1 MDEEIDPDGEDANAV
16 LVEESAELLHI
27 LSRQPAAVVT
37 ELLRMVPGEAACP
50 SQPASGGP
58 EERLQAVLEY
68 FRRAGTAECSSFLGR
83 VCMLCDDIP
92 MRLESRLMS
101 VAGHS
106 SSDHG
111 KISPAASDQRS
122 LSPPAD
128 LQIKRPRIDYWELYV
143 AAVRRSLQR
152 RWERLTATQ
161 HMLRDVQ
168 LDHVWFSPRTT
179 NRGRDRPDQTP
190 GSADRGGLTPEPDG
204 DFVCLESRVTLDS
217 FLQESTGKMTVL
229 TGQAGSGKTLLMSRL
244 GQLWADSLGPIPSSY
259 LFVLLEFRQLNLLLR
274 PLSLSEL
281 LFQHYPPPEGGDM
294 AKRTIVEYLLS
305 NPEQS
310 CWVLDGYDEFQGKLS
325 RADPHRGTP
334 GLENSL
340 PVADLISGLL
350 NRQILPGSTVLVT
363 CRLRDVVD
371 LDGVSDKVGQLLG
384 WNHQEIR
391 EYVDNFFRGKDKALG
406 EKAADLLF
414 SSRHLLSMS
423 SLPALCNICCIC
435 LDYLLLGERRQAVRS
450 SRIGETEK
458 GADGGAQIPPDHK
471 VTTEKD
477 AHTERST
484 DILGNGTNGGDELF
498 QTTSEV
504 PNTLTQIYLTLLS
517 AFLARCSS
525 QGEDQPNSSR
535 FSQSSLRLQQSKL
548 CELSRLAWKG
558 LEEHKILF
566 LEEELSPDVLKF
578 SIRTGL
584 FTQVELRRQNG
595 TCVKAFSFIHL
606 TVQEFFAA
614 LQVMTGTN
622 VSDALLKKRFSLK
635 TRWTT
640 RSDQRKV
647 FTDSLCLFVCGLA
660 SPHCTSTLVQLTR
673 TSGEAVEQNWVQKRQ
688 KLVLNLLK
696 TRCCSSSLTGPK
708 VLELCHCVQES
719 QDSQLAKQVVS
730 SRPTLELRNIWLVPD
745 DIDALAFVVNS
756 GGGSGIGLDFGA
768 CSMEL
773 ECLDVLP
780 RCENLH
786 FLSFRG
792 RKYEDKFAEK
802 LSSVLPEFKKLKKL
816 EFSGTILTAAG
827 AASLASGLQNCP
839 SITEINLSDNNLK
852 NEGIKHVSAIF
863 THLQS
868 LQSITLGQ
876 NHTSLEGVHCLIEK
890 MSSCS
895 SIQHVHAEGKKDIKV
910 TFSENAE
917 RSHKMEHAPSASLL
931 NQNWSNGSMLRLTT
945 LLARCPALSVVDLSG
960 GHWNETILK
969 TLTENLSKINIT
981 DKMILN
987 ESCSSVKSLLLLT
1000 ALLTVCPSVLELHIR
1015 LKHPVQ
1021 VSIVFNDETEKP
1033 TQQRPKVLC
1042 VSSCKLVPAQLERL
1056 WSSLGSSSDLTVL
1069 DVSSNSLGI
1078 RGLQKLL
1085 DVLPHLN
1092 KIQEINAGNNGINME
1107 GVAMLAA
1114 ALCSSDNLTQT
1125 LISDGG
1131 KDQVIL
1137 KFCSDRSARQQ
1148 LKTFRMNRSV
1158 LPPADI
1164 TTVCSKL
1171 TQCQSPVQFEFIC
1184 CSLSSEA
1191 IKSLIKVLSKTK
1203 SLRKLNVSQS
1213 ITSTADALVLIDCLT
1228 HNQNVTAVDI
1238 SLRDEAFISFDQV
1251 KAEEVSCRFTH
1262 FILNL
1267 DDLKRLLDILKKGPG
1282 LSYLDLT
1289 GNELGDEGVK
1299 ILVDSLPELKIS
1311 HYANLSNNRL
1321 TQQGLLH
1328 VAWTLCACSNVSGV
1342 EVSLKADERCLIWF
1356 SQTGSGEKTLRV
1368 RESSLER
1375 EHLVRLSEIVSTCP
1389 TLDKLELRNN
1399 SLRLEWIE
1407 ELMKLLKARETEYTI
1422 SIEECWMRAENAVH
1436 LLCRCLELNGNVQ
1449 TIGIQQST
1457 LRLSLK
1463 STELTSVCGD
1473 SSDPAQTMI
1482 ARKISLVHCAVD
1494 GDHQDSLWRI
1504 IQSCAFLTE
1513 LDFSHSRLGE
1523 KGTEFLCSFL
1533 PLLPNLTT
1541 ISLSG
1546 HKITDTAAQSLT
1558 RLFPR
1563 LQSLNLSHCRWSS
1576 SAELRLIEALG
1587 QCVGLEELCLDL
1599 VEMSAEGRTCLPRT
1613 LRSIGSLRS
1622 LKLNKIAT
1630 DGHSDAGT
1638 GLDLLAAMEE
1648 LTQIKEMELDGW
1660 KISDAGVQQLI
1671 RLLPLWKE
1679 LRKIILSENLISDQS
1694 GEKLLDAL
1702 QSCDHLQ
1709 ELNLSRNAL
1718 GVLSAARMAV
1728 VLPALTRLSVL
1739 DISEN
1744 PIGSQGVARLSKAIM
1759 CLKNLSKIHLTS
1771 VGTCEL
1777 CAVTASLA
1785 HCPLIQFVGLG
1796 WNGCDDQVALELAK
1810 VLPVC
1815 HKLTWIDLESNRVTL
1830 SGAQALV
1837 RALKLCPTLQ
1847 VIRLWK
1853 NKISQNEAQMLSL
1866 KDRRLNFSPT

>member
-106 SSDHG
+106 SSE
-111 KISPAASDQRS
+111 STTPAASDQRS

-190 GSADRGGLTPEPDG
+190 GKQAPDG

-895 SIQHVHAEGKKDIKV
+895 SIQHVHADSLEILFFLTV
-910 TFSENAE
+910 TGSV
-917 RSHKMEHAPSASLL
+917 SQSSL
-931 NQNWSNGSMLRLTT
+931 SFLR
-945 LLARCPALSVVDLSG
+945 
-960 GHWNETILK
+960 
-969 TLTENLSKINIT
+969 
-981 DKMILN
+981 LN

-1069 DVSSNSLGI
+1069 DITGFLLSNYYCIYFFSS
-1078 RGLQKLL
+1078 
-1085 DVLPHLN
+1085 
-1092 KIQEINAGNNGINME
+1092 AGNNGINME

-1125 LISDGG
+1125 LISNT
-1131 KDQVIL
+1131 Q
-1137 KFCSDRSARQQ
+1137 SAR
-1148 LKTFRMNRSV
+1148 LELNFSVFCRMNRSV

-1342 EVSLKADERCLIWF
+1342 EV
-1356 SQTGSGEKTLRV
+1356 RV

-1463 STELTSVCGD
+1463 STELTSVC
-1473 SSDPAQTMI
+1473 
-1482 ARKISLVHCAVD
+1482 LVHCAVD

-1541 ISLSG
+1541 IRLSQG
-1546 HKITDTAAQSLT
+1546 
-1558 RLFPR
+1558 F
-1563 LQSLNLSHCRWSS
+1563 LQSASIQTLKISNDNNASHKLLFSFPPRSLSHCRWSS

-1587 QCVGLEELCLDL
+1587 QCVAINVIVCGMCVCLCI
-1599 VEMSAEGRTCLPRT
+1599 R
-1613 LRSIGSLRS
+1613 
-1622 LKLNKIAT
+1622 LNKIAT

>member
-945 LLARCPALSVVDLSG
+945 LLARCPALSVVD
-960 GHWNETILK
+960 
-969 TLTENLSKINIT
+969 
-981 DKMILN
+981 
-987 ESCSSVKSLLLLT
+987 
-1000 ALLTVCPSVLELHIR
+1000 
-1015 LKHPVQ
+1015 
-1021 VSIVFNDETEKP
+1021 
-1033 TQQRPKVLC
+1033 
-1042 VSSCKLVPAQLERL
+1042 
-1056 WSSLGSSSDLTVL
+1056 
-1069 DVSSNSLGI
+1069 
-1078 RGLQKLL
+1078 
-1085 DVLPHLN
+1085 
-1092 KIQEINAGNNGINME
+1092 
-1107 GVAMLAA
+1107 
-1114 ALCSSDNLTQT
+1114 
-1125 LISDGG
+1125 DGG